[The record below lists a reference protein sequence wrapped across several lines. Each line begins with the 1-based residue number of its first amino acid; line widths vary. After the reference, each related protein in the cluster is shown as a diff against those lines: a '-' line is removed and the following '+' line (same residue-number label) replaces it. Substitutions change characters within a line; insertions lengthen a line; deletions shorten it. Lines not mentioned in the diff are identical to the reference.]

1 MDTQSFTRATNEA
14 LRSAQ
19 LRAAEAGNPEIK
31 PLHVIRALLS
41 DPSGI
46 AHSLVS
52 EGGNVQE
59 ALKSIDRQLGKLPQ
73 QKGGGDSS
81 EPGGSRDLLNALKA
95 AEKYKKQMNDSY
107 LAVDCMLLGLL
118 DDSTVA
124 SALQD
129 AGVQTGAIRSAQ
141 ESTRKQGSHKADNP
155 EAESQM
161 QSLEKYCIDLTQKA
175 SKLDPVIGR
184 DDEISRVV
192 RVLAR
197 RTKNNPVLIGEPGVG
212 KTAIVEGLA
221 QRIVRGDVPD
231 NLANCRL
238 LSLDMGSLL
247 AGAKY
252 RGEFEERL
260 KGVLNEIQE
269 AERSIVLFIDEL
281 HTVVGAGQSEGA
293 VDAGNMLKPMLAR
306 GELRCIGATTLDEY
320 RKHIE
325 KDPAFERRFQ
335 QVTVQEPSVEDTISI
350 LRGLREKYS
359 THHGVE
365 VMDKALV
372 KAAELAK
379 RYISGRFMPDKAIDL
394 VDEACS
400 ACRVQL
406 DSCPEVIDNM
416 RRQKLRLEVEQKA
429 LEKEKDK
436 QSQDRLQENKKE
448 LADLREKLQ
457 PLEMQH
463 AKEKERLDELKR
475 LANKRE
481 DLMRKLEEAE
491 RRMDLAMAADIRYGG
506 LQETDT
512 QIEKLKAQASETAL
526 LSDVVKPDDI
536 ATVVSKWTGIPV
548 GRLGESES
556 DRLLHLE
563 DRLKERVKGQD
574 HAVKAVSESILR
586 SRAGMG
592 KENAP
597 IGSFLFLGPTGVG
610 KTELA
615 KALAHDL
622 MDNDRIVRLDMSE
635 YMDRHSVSRLYGAPP
650 GYVGYEQGGQLT
662 EAVRRQPYSV
672 VLLDEIEKAHTEV
685 FNSLLQLLDEGRL
698 TDGQGRVVDFTNTV
712 IVMTSNIGSQQ
723 IVNASSEEQMNRAVS
738 DAVRQHFRPEFI
750 NRLDEQI
757 VFKPLSPDS
766 VETIAYIQLQNVAR
780 KLAQKGMTM
789 HVEDSAARFC
799 AREAYDPYYGA
810 RPLRRY
816 VEKNVSTELSRL
828 MVSAKLKEGGSVTV
842 LAPGSE
848 LQYDVKEPAPQNSKA
863 NANDVDMNGD
873 VNLQNK
879 KQKKNMMEDDA
890 RMDAE

>member
-1 MDTQSFTRATNEA
+1 MDPESCTKSTANA
-14 LRSAQ
+14 LRKASILAT
-19 LRAAEAGNPEIK
+19 ESGNPEIT
-31 PLHVIRALLS
+31 PLHVLKALLS
-41 DPSGI
+41 DKSGI
-46 AHSLVS
+46 AHSLLS
-52 EGGNVQE
+52 EGGSPSE
-59 ALKSIDRQLGKLPQ
+59 ATRTTDRKLSKLPVQ
-73 QKGGGDSS
+73 HGDSS
-81 EPGGSRDLLNALKA
+81 DPAASRSLANCLRNAD
-95 AEKYKKQMNDSY
+95 KYKKQQGDSY
-107 LAVDCMLLGLL
+107 LAVDCLLLALL
-118 DDSTVA
+118 DDRDVS
-124 SALQD
+124 SALHD
-129 AGVQTGAIRSAQ
+129 AGLQPGAVKSAQ
-141 ESTRKQGSHKADNP
+141 EKARKQGSHKADNP
-155 EAESQM
+155 EAENQM
-161 QSLEKYCIDLTQKA
+161 QSLEKYCIDLSAKA
-175 SKLDPVIGR
+175 SQLDPVIGR
-184 DDEISRVV
+184 DDEIARVV

-231 NLANCRL
+231 NLENCRL
-238 LSLDMGSLL
+238 LSLDMGALL

-269 AERSIVLFIDEL
+269 AERTIVLFIDEL

-335 QVTVQEPSVEDTISI
+335 QVNVQEPTVEDTISI
-350 LRGLREKYS
+350 LRGLRDKYQ

-365 VMDKALV
+365 IMDKALV
-372 KAAELAK
+372 KASELSK

-416 RRQKLRLEVEQKA
+416 RRQKLRLEVEEKA
-429 LEKEKDK
+429 LQKEKDK
-436 QSQDRLQENKKE
+436 QSQERLEENRKE
-448 LADLREKLQ
+448 LAELREKLQ

-463 AKEKERLDELKR
+463 AKEKERLDELKQ
-475 LANKRE
+475 LANKR
-481 DLMRKLEEAE
+481 DSLLRKLEEAE
-491 RRMDLAMAADIRYGG
+491 RRNDLAMAADIRYDALG
-506 LQETDT
+506 EVDER
-512 QIEKLKAQASETAL
+512 IEKLKTQASDTAL
-526 LSDVVKPDDI
+526 LSDVVRPEDI
-536 ATVVSKWTGIPV
+536 ATCVSKWTGIPV

-563 DRLKERVKGQD
+563 ERLRERVKGQD
-574 HAVKAVSESILR
+574 HAVKVVAESILR

-622 MDNDRIVRLDMSE
+622 MDSDRIVRLDMSE

-672 VLLDEIEKAHTEV
+672 ILLDEIEKAHAEV
-685 FNSLLQLLDEGRL
+685 FNSLLQLLDDGRL
-698 TDGQGRVVDFTNTV
+698 TDGQGRVVNFTNTV
-712 IVMTSNIGSQQ
+712 IIMTSNIGSQS
-723 IVNASSEEQMNRAVS
+723 IVNATSEEQMNRAVS
-738 DAVRQHFRPEFI
+738 DAVRQYFRPEML
-750 NRLDEQI
+750 NRIDEQV
-757 VFKPLSPDS
+757 VFQPLRMDIM
-766 VETIAYIQLQNVAR
+766 EQIARIQLQEVSKR
-780 KLAQKGMTM
+780 LSKKGMTM
-789 HVEDSAARFC
+789 HIVDNATRFC
-799 AREAYDPYYGA
+799 ANEGYDPLYGA
-810 RPLRRY
+810 RPLKRY
-816 VEKNVSTELSRL
+816 IEKNVSTELSRL
-828 MVSAKLKEGGSVTV
+828 MVSNQLREGGTVT
-842 LAPGSE
+842 LSAPKDKLEYEVEEPMGSTAAMNE
-848 LQYDVKEPAPQNSKA
+848 VE
-863 NANDVDMNGD
+863 MNGD
-873 VNLQNK
+873 VAGSTADGNECSK
-879 KQKKNMMEDDA
+879 RQKVDDRME
-890 RMDAE
+890 AE